1 MAPIETQRLRLRQ
14 WTDADLE
21 PLARLNADPEVMRY
35 FPAPLTREESDAMA
49 GRMRAQIEAKG
60 WGFWAVE
67 PRAGGEIVGL
77 VGIKPVPPNLPFA
90 PAVEVGWRLA
100 RAHWGRGYAKEA
112 ALASLAF
119 AFEKLR
125 LPQVV
130 SFTAALNRPSWGLME
145 RLGMDR
151 VEAFEHPAI
160 PVGSPLRRHVLY
172 ALRRGAWE
180 RTREGSTRIGFAC
193 GTFRAREVVPEELP
207 ALQLFYEANPG
218 YFRAVEGE
226 PPSSNAARE
235 SLEGL
240 PPAGWSYTRK
250 YLFAFHSRDD
260 AIVAVADVIAD
271 LFSPGVWHLG
281 FFMAA
286 DVLHG
291 TGVPHALYAHLEA
304 WMRSQ
309 GARWIR
315 LGVVRG
321 NGRAERFWQK
331 MGYVDVAER
340 RDYVQGVKRHTLRVM
355 AKPLAGGAW
364 DEYRALVARDREPVP
379 SVEAS

>member
-1 MAPIETQRLRLRQ
+1 MVPLDTPRLRLRQ

-35 FPAPLTREESDAMA
+35 FPAPLSRAESDAMA
-49 GRMRAQIEAKG
+49 ARMRARIEDKG

-67 PRAGGEIVGL
+67 RRADGDFVGL
-77 VGIKPVPPNLPFA
+77 VGVKPVPPAMPFA

-100 RAHWGRGYAKEA
+100 RAHWRCGYAKEA

-130 SFTAALNRPSWGLME
+130 AFTAELNQPSRGLME

-151 VEAFEHPAI
+151 LEAFEHPGL
-160 PVGSPLRRHVLY
+160 PPGSPLRPHVLY

-180 RTREGSTRIGFAC
+180 RTREGSTRVGFAC
-193 GTFRAREVVPEELP
+193 GTFRAREVAAEELP
-207 ALQLFYEANPG
+207 ALQLFYEANPA
-218 YFRAVEGE
+218 YFRIVHGAH
-226 PPSSNAARE
+226 PSPDEARE
-235 SLEGL
+235 SLESL
-240 PPAGWSYTRK
+240 PPPDWPFTRK
-250 YLFAFHSRDD
+250 HLLAFHTRDD
-260 AIVAVADVIAD
+260 AIVAVADVVSD
-271 LFSPGVWHLG
+271 LFAPGVWHIG

-286 DVLHG
+286 DAVHG

-304 WMRSQ
+304 WMRSR
-309 GARWIR
+309 GARWLR

-340 RDYVQGVKRHTLRVM
+340 RDHVQGKRRHVLRVM
-355 AKPLAGGAW
+355 AKAVAGGSW
-364 DEYRALVARDREPVP
+364 DEYRRLVPLDREPA
-379 SVEAS
+379 SMEAS

>member
-1 MAPIETQRLRLRQ
+1 MEPIETQRLRLRQ
-14 WTDADLE
+14 WTDGDLE
-21 PLARLNADPEVMRY
+21 PFARLNADPEVMRH
-35 FPAPLTREESDAMA
+35 FPAPLSRGESDAMVE
-49 GRMRAQIEAKG
+49 RMRAHIEAKG

-67 PRAGGEIVGL
+67 SRASGEFIGM

-112 ALASLAF
+112 AVASVAF

-125 LPQVV
+125 LPQLVA
-130 SFTAALNRPSWGLME
+130 FTAVLNQPSRALME
-145 RLGMDR
+145 RLGMDCIDT
-151 VEAFEHPAI
+151 FEHPSL
-160 PVGSPLRRHVLY
+160 PVGSPLRPHVLY

-180 RTREGSTRIGFAC
+180 RTREGSTRIGFPC

-218 YFRAVEGE
+218 YFRIVQGE
-226 PPSSNAARE
+226 PPSSKEARD
-235 SLEGL
+235 SLESL
-240 PPAGWSYTRK
+240 PPADWPFTRK
-250 YLFAFHSRDD
+250 YLIAFRARDD
-260 AIVAVADVIAD
+260 AIVAVADVVSN
-271 LFSPGVWHLG
+271 LFSRGVWHIG

-286 DVLHG
+286 DTLHG

-309 GARWIR
+309 GARWLR

-340 RDYVQGVKRHTLRVM
+340 RDYPQGVKRHTLRVM
-355 AKPLAGGAW
+355 AKAVAGGGW
-364 DEYRALVARDREPVP
+364 DEYRELVPRDREA

>member
-14 WTDADLE
+14 WTDEDLE

-35 FPAPLTREESDAMA
+35 FPAPLSRDESAAMV
-49 GRMRAQIEAKG
+49 GRLRAQIEAKG
-60 WGFWAVE
+60 WGLWAVE
-67 PRAGGEIVGL
+67 SRASGELIGMVGL
-77 VGIKPVPPNLPFA
+77 NPVPPNLPFA

-112 ALASLAF
+112 AIASVAF

-125 LPQVV
+125 LPQLV
-130 SFTAALNRPSWGLME
+130 SFTAALNHPSRALME
-145 RLGMDR
+145 RLGMDCI
-151 VEAFEHPAI
+151 EAFEHPSL
-160 PVGSPLRRHVLY
+160 PVGSPLRPHVLY

-180 RTREGSTRIGFAC
+180 RTREGSTRIGFPC
-193 GTFRAREVVPEELP
+193 GTFRAREVVREELP

-218 YFRAVEGE
+218 YFRIVNGG
-226 PPSSNAARE
+226 PPSSKEALE
-235 SLEGL
+235 SLESL
-240 PPAGWSYTRK
+240 PPAGWPFTRK
-250 YLFAFHSRDD
+250 YLLAFRARDD
-260 AIVAVADVIAD
+260 AIVAVADVLSD
-271 LFSPGVWHLG
+271 LFSPGVWHIG

-286 DVLHG
+286 DALHG

-309 GARWIR
+309 GARWLR

-340 RDYVQGVKRHTLRVM
+340 RDYMLGDKRHTLRVM
-355 AKPLAGGAW
+355 AKSLAAGNW
-364 DEYRALVARDREPVP
+364 DEYRDLVPRDREPAA
-379 SVEAS
+379 SVETS